1 MKVNKLLTTLVV
13 AMVAFFVQ
21 AQDMSDDAI
30 AERIKPLGSVHVS
43 GNDGKP
49 TAAAG
54 ARSGED
60 IYNKACVA
68 CHAAGVLGAPVVNV
82 AADWQPRIDERGL
95 KGIWQNAISGYNA
108 MPPMGTCAD
117 CSEDEI
123 KSAIQYM
130 VKDI

>member
-1 MKVNKLLTTLVV
+1 MKVNKLLSTLVV

-21 AQDMSDDAI
+21 AQDMSDEAI
-30 AERIKPLGSVHVS
+30 ADRIKPLGSVHVA

-49 TAAAG
+49 AAAAG

-68 CHAAGVLGAPVVNV
+68 CHAAGVLGAPVINV

-95 KGIWQNAISGYNA
+95 KGIWENAIKGYNA
-108 MPPMGTCAD
+108 MPPKGTCAD
-117 CSEDEI
+117 CSDNEI